1 MIKKINDLSKEEI
14 FKKCN
19 YTYRCETCDLYI
31 NKWCL
36 MKNSKD
42 QMENYLG
49 SKKMNEYLNREV
61 EINE

>member
-1 MIKKINDLSKEEI
+1 MIKRIKELSKEEI

-19 YTYRCETCDLYI
+19 YTYRCETCELYY
-31 NKWCL
+31 KTWCL
-36 MKNSKD
+36 LKNSKD

-61 EINE
+61 VING